1 MYSEDDYLMISG
13 IQHFMYSE
21 RQWALIHVEQQ
32 WADNFQTFS
41 GRELHGRVDDPFIK
55 EKRNDVIISR
65 SLPVSSSKLGMY
77 GICDVVE
84 WHEADAGVPLPNRTE
99 RYVPTV
105 IEYKRGK
112 SKHDHS
118 DELQLVAYTVC
129 LEEMLHCDLNIG
141 ELFYFKT
148 RRRDQVE
155 INAELRKELSAV
167 VSRMHKYFDN
177 GYTPPVSKDDEGK
190 KSSLDQLVP
199 PEIFKRKN
207 ASSYID
213 RRIND

>member
-1 MYSEDDYLMISG
+1 MISG

-32 WADNFQTFS
+32 WAENFQTFS
-41 GRELHGRVDDPFIK
+41 GQELHGRVDDPFIK

-65 SLPVSSSKLGMY
+65 SLPVSSSKMGMY
-77 GICDVVE
+77 GICDAVE
-84 WHEADAGVPLPNRTE
+84 WHENDGGVPLPNRTK
-99 RYVPTV
+99 RYLPKVV
-105 IEYKRGK
+105 EYKRGK

-129 LEEMLHCDLNIG
+129 LEEMLNCTLSIG

-155 INAELRKELSAV
+155 INAELRDGL
-167 VSRMHKYFDN
+167 
-177 GYTPPVSKDDEGK
+177 
-190 KSSLDQLVP
+190 KSIFETD
-199 PEIFKRKN
+199 FKRHSEPRLPST
-207 ASSYID
+207 AQ
-213 RRIND
+213 INH